1 MTSEKERSKSN
12 YGKAD
17 LRLKFDVLP
26 DEQAKVVR
34 RVLEEEG
41 ESREHL
47 VVLLSGAHAYGFA
60 SPDSDLDLKAVHVSP
75 TSLLVGLEMAPA
87 SRDRMEVIDGVEI
100 DYTSNEIG
108 PVLAGVLGGNG
119 NYTER
124 LLGAPVLVESPWMDE
139 LRPLVRAALSRRVH
153 RHYAGFAMNQR
164 KAALEE
170 GGTTAKRL
178 LYVLRTALC
187 GAHMLRTGEV
197 LTDIGPLF
205 DTYGFVEARELVAI
219 KRSGERAAL
228 SAADASRFRGAVER
242 AMAMLDEAKETSI
255 LPDAPSEA
263 TFRALSNW
271 LIELRRAK
279 F

>member
-1 MTSEKERSKSN
+1 MTTGKEGSKGN
-12 YGKAD
+12 WGKAD
-17 LRLKFDVLP
+17 LRFSFDVLP
-26 DEQAKVVR
+26 DEQAKVAR

-60 SPDSDLDLKAVHVSP
+60 SPDSDLDLKAVHVTP
-75 TSLLVGLEMAPA
+75 TAQLVGLEMAPA

-119 NYTER
+119 NYIER
-124 LLGAPVLVESPWMDE
+124 LLGAPSLVESPWMDE

-164 KAALEE
+164 KVALEE

-187 GAHMLRTGEV
+187 GAHMLKTGAV
-197 LTDIGPLF
+197 VTDIGPLF
-205 DTYGFVEARELVAI
+205 DAYGFGEARELVAI
-219 KRSGERAAL
+219 KQSGERASL
-228 SAADASRFRGAVER
+228 SAEEASRFRGAVDR
-242 AMAMLDEAKETSI
+242 AMGMLEEAKETSI
-255 LPDAPSEA
+255 LPDAPSESA
-263 TFRALSNW
+263 FRALSNW
-271 LIELRRAK
+271 LIELRRLK

>member
-1 MTSEKERSKSN
+1 MTTGKEGSKVN

-17 LRLKFDVLP
+17 LRFAFDVLP
-26 DEQAKVVR
+26 DEQARVAR

-41 ESREHL
+41 ESREHI

-75 TSLLVGLEMAPA
+75 TARLVGLEMAPA

-119 NYTER
+119 NYIER
-124 LLGAPVLVESPWMDE
+124 LLGAPALVESPWMDE

-164 KAALEE
+164 KVALEE

-187 GAHMLRTGEV
+187 GSHMLRTGEV
-197 LTDIGPLF
+197 VTDIGPLF
-205 DTYGFVEARELVAI
+205 DTYGFGEARELVAI
-219 KRSGERAAL
+219 KQSGERAAL
-228 SAADASRFRGAVER
+228 SATEASRFRETVDR
-242 AMAMLDEAKETSI
+242 AMAMLEEAKPNSV
-255 LPDAPSEA
+255 LPEAPSDGA
-263 TFRALSNW
+263 FRALSNW
-271 LIELRRAK
+271 LIELRRLK